1 MTLQTQR
8 IDVVA
13 DEQAWV
19 GGAVRKMA
27 GGTAL
32 KLERR
37 MLVDKGAKGF
47 RMALRADCVL
57 IRARFEQLVLEGAMG
72 IMAVSADQH
81 SFIHFVMEWLGEG
94 GLYIGVAG
102 IA

>member
-13 DEQAWV
+13 GEQAWV

-32 KLERR
+32 KLEGR
-37 MLVDKGAKGF
+37 MFVDKRTKGLC
-47 RMALRADCVL
+47 MALRADCVL

-72 IMAVSADQH
+72 IMAVGADQH
-81 SFIHFVMEWLGEG
+81 TFIHFVVEWLGEG
-94 GLYIGVAG
+94 GLYVGVAG